1 MKRDT
6 SALTSR
12 PNAFRRAAG
21 VVGTVLGGLVRPL
34 LKDRL
39 STFLLVSAALLT
51 ILFFNFLG
59 DTKPSS
65 PGDEIPLSTILQRSK
80 EKGIVSADL
89 LDQDSRVVIESSD
102 GRVLWAAY

>member
-12 PNAFRRAAG
+12 PNAVRRVAG
-21 VVGTVLGGLVRPL
+21 SVGEVLGGLVRPL

-39 STFLLVSAALLT
+39 STFLIIASAILT
-51 ILFFNFLG
+51 ILFFSFLG

-65 PGDEIPLSTILQRSK
+65 PGDEVPLSTVTALSK
-80 EKGIVSADL
+80 QKAIIRAEL
-89 LDQDSRVVIESSD
+89 LDQDSRVVIDSADS
-102 GRVLWAAY
+102 R